1 MDSLREKIELLF
13 ESRPLLG
20 LKYDSNIKSETQY
33 ELINN
38 ISYFEQDSLPNW
50 ELIAGRMSPFFDCV
64 ILCKNSRVVDLY
76 FQNQKIEHPVWA
88 INLAWP
94 TSEYL
99 NVLKAET
106 ATLMNKIFA
115 EKIFDTKKHSSLMVN
130 LGKLNLDDYK
140 MVLVSSTA
148 EPWLSLK
155 IQVLKNALE
164 KLNFSVH
171 DE

>member
-1 MDSLREKIELLF
+1 MDSIREKIELLF

-20 LKYDSNIKSETQY
+20 LKYDANIKSETQY

-64 ILCKNSRVVDLY
+64 VLFKNSRVVDLY
-76 FQNQKIEHPVWA
+76 FQNQKIEHPIWA
-88 INLAWP
+88 VNISWP
-94 TSEYL
+94 QSEYL
-99 NVLKAET
+99 SVMKAE
-106 ATLMNKIFA
+106 AKTLMNKIFA
-115 EKIFDTKKHSSLMVN
+115 ETICDAKKHSAFMVN